1 MFDLPRGVTMS
12 QQPRQFDVIVL
23 GAGAAGLMCAIEAG
37 RRGRRVLLLDHAD
50 AIGKKILISGGGRCN
65 FTNLGCTWENFLSE
79 NPHFAR
85 SALARY
91 TPQDF
96 IAKVESHGIAY
107 HEKTLGQQFCDRSAR
122 DIVTMLE
129 RECAEAGVKIQV
141 STRVDG
147 VAPKEGGGFSVATAS
162 GVLQA
167 ESVVIATGG
176 LSIPKMGATG
186 FGYEVARGL
195 GIRMIEPRPGLVPL
209 VFSAENREQWCDLSG
224 VSAEVVASGAT
235 PAKRGAKAPQFREKL
250 LITHRGVSG
259 PAALQ
264 ISSYWKPGEPLEFD
278 LAPDREVFAAAKEER
293 DWAATMLAAKS
304 VLPGRWAERW
314 VATHA
319 PDARVLSNAAIA
331 AMEQAIHAWRVVPAG
346 TEGYAKAEVTAG
358 GVDTAELDPRT
369 LEARKVP
376 GLFFIGEVVDVTG
389 WLGGYNFQ
397 WAWASGF
404 CAGQAA

>member
-1 MFDLPRGVTMS
+1 MKAE
-12 QQPRQFDVIVL
+12 RQVDVIVL
-23 GAGAAGLMCAIEAG
+23 GGGAAGLMCAIEAG
-37 RRGRRVLLLDHAD
+37 KRGRRVLLLDHAE
-50 AIGKKILISGGGRCN
+50 AVGKKILISGGGRCN
-65 FTNLGCTWENFLSE
+65 FTNLGCTAENFLSE

-96 IAKVESHGIAY
+96 IAMAEAHRIPY
-107 HEKTLGQQFCDRSAR
+107 HEKTLGQQFCDRSSR

-129 RECAEAGVKIQV
+129 RECAEASVKIQV
-141 STRVDG
+141 GTRVDR
-147 VAPKEGGGFSVATAS
+147 VTANEGGGFSVETSS

-167 ESVVIATGG
+167 QSVVVATGG

-186 FGYEVARGL
+186 FGYDIARGFGL
-195 GIRMIEPRPGLVPL
+195 RVVETRPGLVPL
-209 VFSAENREQWCDLSG
+209 VFSAEDREAWCDLSG
-224 VSAEVVASGAT
+224 VSAEVVATAERQ
-235 PAKRGAKAPQFREKL
+235 ARRGAKQARFREKL

-259 PAALQ
+259 PAVLQ
-264 ISSYWKPGEPLEFD
+264 ISSYWKPGEAVEFD
-278 LAPDREVFAAAKEER
+278 LAPGLKIFAGMTDTR
-293 DWAATMLAAKS
+293 DWAAAMAGVKT

-314 VATHA
+314 LARQAPNVRVMSNVAI
-319 PDARVLSNAAIA
+319 R
-331 AMEQAIHAWRVVPAG
+331 AMEEAVHSWRVVPAG

-369 LEARKVP
+369 LEARKIQ

-404 CAGQAA
+404 CAGQVA

>member
-1 MFDLPRGVTMS
+1 MNGER
-12 QQPRQFDVIVL
+12 QQFDVIVL
-23 GAGAAGLMCAIEAG
+23 GGGAAGLMCAIEAG
-37 RRGRRVLLLDHAD
+37 RRGRRVLLLDHAES
-50 AIGKKILISGGGRCN
+50 IGKKILISGGGRCN
-65 FTNLGCTWENFLSE
+65 FTNLGCTAENFLSE

-96 IAKVESHGIAY
+96 LAMVEAHGIPY
-107 HEKTLGQQFCDRSAR
+107 HEKTLGQQFCDRSSR
-122 DIVTMLE
+122 DILTMLE

-141 STRVDG
+141 ATRVDRV
-147 VAPKEGGGFSVATAS
+147 VANDGGGFSVAASS
-162 GVLQA
+162 GVLRA
-167 ESVVIATGG
+167 ESVVVATGG

-186 FGYEVARGL
+186 FGYDVARGFGL
-195 GIRMIEPRPGLVPL
+195 KIVETRPGLVPL
-209 VFSAENREQWCDLSG
+209 TFSAEDREAWCDLSG
-224 VSAEVVASGAT
+224 VSAEVVASSSRPT
-235 PAKRGAKAPQFREKL
+235 RRGVAAPQFREKL
-250 LITHRGVSG
+250 LITHRGLSG
-259 PAALQ
+259 PAVLQ
-264 ISSYWKPGEPLEFD
+264 ISSYWKAGEAVEFD
-278 LAPDREVFAAAKEER
+278 LAPGLDVFGAMTEAR
-293 DWAATMLAAKS
+293 DWAAAMAGVRA

-314 VATHA
+314 VARHA
-319 PDARVLSNAAIA
+319 PQVRVMSNAAIA
-331 AMEQAIHAWRVVPAG
+331 AMEEEVHAWRVVPAG

-404 CAGQAA
+404 CAGQVA

>member
-1 MFDLPRGVTMS
+1 M
-12 QQPRQFDVIVL
+12 QQFDVIVL
-23 GAGAAGLMCAIEAG
+23 GAGAAGMMCAIEAG
-37 RRGRRVLLLDHAD
+37 KRGRRVLLLDHAE
-50 AIGKKILISGGGRCN
+50 AVGKKILISGGGRCN

-96 IAKVESHGIAY
+96 IAMVEAHRIPY
-107 HEKTLGQQFCDRSAR
+107 HEKTLGQQFCDRGAR

-129 RECAEAGVKIQV
+129 RECAEAGVRIHV
-141 STRVDG
+141 STRVDS
-147 VAPKEGGGFSVATAS
+147 VRANEGGGFSVETSAG
-162 GVLQA
+162 GVRA
-167 ESVVIATGG
+167 ESVVVATGG

-186 FGYEVARGL
+186 FGYDVARGFGL
-195 GIRMIEPRPGLVPL
+195 RIVETRPGLVPL
-209 VFSAENREQWCDLSG
+209 TFSAEDRDAWCDLSG
-224 VSAEVVASGAT
+224 VSAEVVATSEK
-235 PAKRGAKAPQFREKL
+235 PLKRGVKQPSFREKL

-259 PAALQ
+259 PAVLQ
-264 ISSYWKPGEPLEFD
+264 ISSYWKPGEALEFD
-278 LAPDREVFAAAKEER
+278 LAPGMDVFGGMTEYR
-293 DWAATMLAAKS
+293 DWAAAMAGVKT

-314 VATHA
+314 LARHA
-319 PDARVLSNAAIA
+319 PDVRVMSNAAIG
-331 AMEQAIHAWRVVPAG
+331 AMEEAIHAWRLIPAG

-369 LEARKVP
+369 LEARRVP

-404 CAGQAA
+404 CAGQVA